1 MYAFIAF
8 IEQVV
13 KLSSEDSWQWPAE
26 GGGILWPSASTGSLC
41 GDGQPIRQLV
51 FKDT

>member
-26 GGGILWPSASTGSLC
+26 GEGSC
-41 GDGQPIRQLV
+41 GPAHPPDLYVEMDNQL
-51 FKDT
+51 DS